1 VNSWAA
7 AGFSPEKIVLASS
20 LKGKVHD
27 VALKHFAAQLSQL
40 PNSEGNHAYKHK
52 VGHSGSTRNV
62 NHTGT
67 IRNCSFLSQQDSSM
81 DYKDI
86 CAALENGS
94 MVPGDNAIVVAIGGF
109 YAHNADLWISYEST
123 ESLVGKV
130 CHAVDDVLAE
140 CQSVCCVYSTTSLK
154 YTRFTYIR

>member
-1 VNSWAA
+1 
-7 AGFSPEKIVLASS
+7 
-20 LKGKVHD
+20 
-27 VALKHFAAQLSQL
+27 
-40 PNSEGNHAYKHK
+40 
-52 VGHSGSTRNV
+52 
-62 NHTGT
+62 
-67 IRNCSFLSQQDSSM
+67 M

-94 MVPGDNAIVVAIGGF
+94 MVPGDNATVVAIGGF

-154 YTRFTYIR
+154 YTRFTYIRWGKYMKPAFTRPRMLRHFTLTHL